1 MAIDHLGINAINYY
15 PLNQSSGSITVGNRT
30 FKEYKFQKYS
40 TKLNN
45 VGTSNFT
52 LIDDY
57 HKLDMNKFTVVTFDN
72 GDTYRDINYVLYT
85 NLNSSST
92 FYNPTSQGNFFDVR
106 LGIGNDSIQVYYHSS
121 YTDSDSVMHDIPIDV
136 KWCQIDIN
144 VD

>member
-1 MAIDHLGINAINYY
+1 MTTDHLVFNRSKFYPMNDNAD
-15 PLNQSSGSITVGNRT
+15 SITVGNRT

-45 VGTSNFT
+45 VGTDRFT

-72 GDTYRDINYVLYT
+72 GDTYRNINYKLY
-85 NLNSSST
+85 NHLYDSSE
-92 FYNPTSQGNFFDVR
+92 FYNPTSKENYFYIRQG
-106 LGIGNDSIQVYYHSS
+106 LGKDSIEVYYHGL
-121 YTDSDSVMHDIPIDV
+121 YTDSDRVMHVVPIDV

>member
-1 MAIDHLGINAINYY
+1 MLDHLLFNRSKFYPMNDNAD
-15 PLNQSSGSITVGNRT
+15 SITVGNRT

-45 VGTSNFT
+45 VGTRNFT

-72 GDTYRDINYVLYT
+72 GDTYRNVNYDLYSH
-85 NLNSSST
+85 LDDSST
-92 FYNPTSQGNFFDVR
+92 FYNPTSEGNYFYVR
-106 LGIGNDSIQVYYHSS
+106 NKGDNSIKVYYHSA
-121 YTDSDSVMHDIPIDV
+121 YTDSDGAMHDIPIDV

>member
-1 MAIDHLGINAINYY
+1 MLDHLIFNAHKFY
-15 PLNQSSGSITVGNRT
+15 PLNQSSDSITVGNRT
-30 FKEYKFQKYS
+30 FKEYKFKKYS

-45 VGTSNFT
+45 VGTNLFT

-72 GDTYRDINYVLYT
+72 GDTYRDINYLLY
-85 NLNSSST
+85 NRLNDPST
-92 FYNPTSQGNFFDVR
+92 FYNPTSEGNYFDVR
-106 LGIGNDSIQVYYHSS
+106 TGLGNNSIQVYYHGS
-121 YTDSDSVMHDIPIDV
+121 YTDSDSVMHEVPIDV

>member
-1 MAIDHLGINAINYY
+1 MTTDHLVFNRSKFYPMNDNAD
-15 PLNQSSGSITVGNRT
+15 SITVGNRT

-45 VGTSNFT
+45 VGTDRFT

-72 GDTYRDINYVLYT
+72 GDTYRKINYELY
-85 NLNSSST
+85 NHLYDLSE
-92 FYNPTSQGNFFDVR
+92 FYNPTSEENYFYIRKG
-106 LGIGNDSIQVYYHSS
+106 LGKDSIEVYYHGL
-121 YTDSDSVMHDIPIDV
+121 YTDSDRVMHAVPIDV

>member
-1 MAIDHLGINAINYY
+1 MTTDHLVFNRSKFYPMNDNAD
-15 PLNQSSGSITVGNRT
+15 SITVGNRT

-45 VGTSNFT
+45 VGTDRFT

-72 GDTYRDINYVLYT
+72 GDTYRNINYELY
-85 NLNSSST
+85 NHLYDSSE
-92 FYNPTSQGNFFDVR
+92 FYNLTSEGNYFYIR
-106 LGIGNDSIQVYYHSS
+106 KGLGKDSIEVYYHGL
-121 YTDSDSVMHDIPIDV
+121 YTDSDRVMHAVPIDV

>member
-1 MAIDHLGINAINYY
+1 MLDHLLFNRSKFYPMNDNAD
-15 PLNQSSGSITVGNRT
+15 SITVGNRT

-45 VGTSNFT
+45 VGTDRFT

-57 HKLDMNKFTVVTFDN
+57 HKLDMNKFTVVAFDN
-72 GDTYRDINYVLYT
+72 GDTYRSINYVLYT
-85 NLNSSST
+85 HLDSSST
-92 FYNPTSQGNFFDVR
+92 FYNPTSEGNYFDIR
-106 LGIGNDSIQVYYHSS
+106 KGLGNDSIQVYYHGL
-121 YTDSDSVMHDIPIDV
+121 YTDSDRRMHETPIDV